1 MYKRQPESF
10 ADLDGHC
17 VQGQLY
23 FACGPDEPEPRPMP
37 PNQGKAQNQNQDQTQ
52 QNQQTQSTTQQPATP
67 AQSGINPNYK
77 LPTVDTI
84 LKKASD
90 FSAGAGD
97 CLTGRCLFLGTSLTE
112 KARQL
117 NGADSVVDKGSGA
130 YLGGK
135 ITGAAV
141 GTGILSLAAANAA
154 VGLESKVAIHGAH
167 HAFEFLGGARLA
179 HIQVILWIAGQ
190 KGSDLSLRIP
200 LPWK

>member
-1 MYKRQPESF
+1 
-10 ADLDGHC
+10 
-17 VQGQLY
+17 
-23 FACGPDEPEPRPMP
+23 
-37 PNQGKAQNQNQDQTQ
+37 
-52 QNQQTQSTTQQPATP
+52 
-67 AQSGINPNYK
+67 
-77 LPTVDTI
+77 

-97 CLTGRCLFLGTSLTE
+97 CLTGRCLFLGTSFTE

-117 NGADSVVDKGSGA
+117 NGTDSVVDKGSGA

-141 GTGILSLAAANAA
+141 GTGIASLAVANAA
-154 VGLESKVAIHGAH
+154 VGLESKVAIHGA
-167 HAFEFLGGARLA
+167 RLA
-179 HIQVILWIAGQ
+179 HIQIILWIAGQ